1 MNYSETLKYIHET
14 PKFSRLLGNEMLGN
28 LLSKLG
34 NPQRELSFVHIA
46 GTNGKGSASIML
58 AEILSLAGYKTG
70 LFTSPYI
77 ERFNERIKINGAE
90 IADDILA
97 KYATHVR
104 DTIERYGVPV
114 SEFALDTA
122 IALEYFRD
130 MNCDIVVLETGL
142 GGRLDAT
149 NVIDK
154 SLVTVLMSI
163 GFDHMQYLGDT
174 IEKIASEKCG
184 IIKTGGKVVVYPIQ
198 ESAALSVIETFCAE
212 KNAELI
218 YAKPPIKIDN
228 TNNSFEYDGKR
239 FKLGLNGEFQAYNAA
254 AVIETVKTLQKQ
266 GFKIGLSNIKNGL
279 QQAFNPARFETTS
292 CGLIIDGAHNV
303 PAVRAL
309 CSALS
314 ALNKKIWL
322 CTAMM
327 DDKDVEGCIAELS
340 KIAEGAVVTEI
351 DMPRCAS
358 AKRLYDE
365 FGKNGTYA
373 ETEKD
378 PVAAV
383 KRTLALAGKDGSAC
397 ACGSLY
403 FAGKIRAAFKCNQ
416 YQM

>member
-14 PKFSRLLGNEMLGN
+14 PKFSRLLGNKMLGS

-46 GTNGKGSASIML
+46 GTNGKGSAAIML
-58 AEILSLAGYKTG
+58 AEILSCAGYKTG

-90 IADDILA
+90 IDDDILA
-97 KYATHVR
+97 KYATRVR
-104 DTIERYGVPV
+104 STIERYDVPV

-122 IALEYFRD
+122 IAFEYFRG

-154 SLVTVLMSI
+154 NLVTVLMSI

-174 IEKIASEKCG
+174 IEKIAYEKCG
-184 IIKTGGKVVVYPIQ
+184 IIKTGGKVVAYPIQ
-198 ESAALSVIETFCAE
+198 DSAVKTVIETVCAE
-212 KNAELI
+212 KNAELV
-218 YAKPPIKIDN
+218 YAKPPIKIDK
-228 TNNSFEYDGKR
+228 TNRSFEYDGEL
-239 FKLGLNGEFQAYNAA
+239 FKLGMNGEFQAYNAA
-254 AVIETVKTLQKQ
+254 AVIETVKALQKQ
-266 GFKIGLSNIKNGL
+266 GFKIELNDIKTGL
-279 QQAFNPARFETTS
+279 QQAFNPARFEVLN

-314 ALNKKIWL
+314 TLGKKIWL

-327 DDKDVEGCIAELS
+327 DDKDVESCIAELS
-340 KIAEGAVVTEI
+340 KIAAGAVVTEI

-358 AKRLYDE
+358 AKRLCDE
-365 FGKNGTYA
+365 FGKNGICA

-378 PVAAV
+378 HVTAV
-383 KRTLALAGKDGSAC
+383 KRALELAGKDGYAC

-403 FAGKIRAAFKCNQ
+403 FAGKIRAIFK
-416 YQM
+416 